1 MNPIVYNGMQG
12 LGGGDAMARFTIR
25 GQVYEY
31 HMSKYDADKVQ
42 WLKTKSVGKALNL
55 AKKRAYKTVKASAAI
70 QLTASAKYDHI
81 NFSPPA
87 GASSAAK
94 KALKWKDEHGDAV
107 KGGTAVGWTRAR
119 QLADGGEMSVETVKR
134 MYKFFQRHEKNKA
147 INPEFKGEPW
157 RDNGYVAWLIWGGD
171 AGKSWAEKLWDQMEA
186 ADAKTAKDGLWDNV
200 RKKRERGGKPARPG
214 DEGTVSAKK
223 RAYKTVKA
231 SSDRFLKMAYEF
243 GQRTSKQT
251 YTEIAYGEEGEL
263 FTEVHDDDWGSIFFE
278 EGRDYPSKPFP
289 NKTVG
294 WRYGNPPK
302 LKSWNSR
309 EDEAERGV
317 SVMQIKGGK
326 KLRGLYE
333 IFNGKNKP
341 IVFIKGYLLHSTGGD
356 DESLIADAKVV
367 REPSGSWDYPI
378 KTARD
383 LISTQAQDELREL
396 MIETS
401 RRVARLA
408 SEVILADR
416 KKFNLQSKYN
426 YWNNKLFGG
435 ELPRVPLKWN
445 RSRTFGGA
453 VYKSYVGDLILIN
466 KLVISDFLQMDE
478 QRFDAILIHEMIHVW
493 QGANGIR
500 EGSGGHGREFHRMA
514 KALGSK
520 AGFTIPLTED
530 ISDMSVNDNI
540 KSKEFVVVLFEG
552 RGNPG
557 HQLFNV
563 SNWNRNKAQF
573 TNDLQRIARMYNREF
588 TVVLSSDREL
598 MKMRTK
604 NGVLGKRGN
613 MSWSVSDAG
622 FAKRIESEGRVLAKI
637 KEKKFDASKPSKMLM
652 GIGRYVATKLED
664 RYPSVDFKPEV
675 EVAKLGEKD
684 VVIMTVKSNRGRGEL
699 AIRAFF
705 GETEIPRVTVH
716 FKTQM
721 NEMLWDRAG
730 KYPTPKAVID
740 ALDSKIKRSEQE
752 AEFGAFKL

>member
-1 MNPIVYNGMQG
+1 MANPIVYNGMQG

-55 AKKRAYKTVKASAAI
+55 AK
-70 QLTASAKYDHI
+70 KYDHI

-214 DEGTVSAKK
+214 DEGYPEEETWKE
-223 RAYKTVKA
+223 
-231 SSDRFLKMAYEF
+231 L
-243 GQRTSKQT
+243 TSKV
-251 YTEIAYGEEGEL
+251 A
-263 FTEVHDDDWGSIFFE
+263 DD
-278 EGRDYPSKPFP
+278 
-289 NKTVG
+289 
-294 WRYGNPPK
+294 
-302 LKSWNSR
+302 
-309 EDEAERGV
+309 
-317 SVMQIKGGK
+317 
-326 KLRGLYE
+326 
-333 IFNGKNKP
+333 
-341 IVFIKGYLLHSTGGD
+341 
-356 DESLIADAKVV
+356 
-367 REPSGSWDYPI
+367 
-378 KTARD
+378 
-383 LISTQAQDELREL
+383 

-401 RRVARLA
+401 RRLARLA

-573 TNDLQRIARMYNREF
+573 TNDLQMIARMYNREF